1 MSTMSTPHLRPLTV
15 GQILDRAVRLYRNHF
30 GTFLA
35 IVAVVQVPLG
45 IVQLFNAIAT
55 WFINNNDSSALLMG
69 VAAIASLLSLGVI
82 LIGVV
87 ANQIAATALARSVAD
102 VYLGRTTNF
111 AAAYRAVRPVLGNLI
126 ITLLILAVVG
136 IALFLFAVIIPLIG
150 WFPGVGMFIFFSW
163 IVAPM
168 MGPILIL
175 EKRAGFDLLR
185 RAWDLARRRFWQVIG
200 YGVVLML
207 FVLGIILGPS
217 LLLSYLVNFVWGG
230 FEPATTP
237 FDVPTMNVPIWGTL
251 LQTVTTV
258 ALQTVLL
265 PVQLA
270 AASVLY
276 FDLRVRTEGLDL
288 ELLLAQQAAEPVDL
302 DLILQNAPPPR
313 QDQLV
318 IGDEWLNF
326 GAIGCVFWV
335 LGGIMFAAF
344 IALVAALV
352 PIMGGF

>member
-30 GTFLA
+30 RTFLA
-35 IVAVVQVPLG
+35 IVAIVQVPLG

-55 WFINNNDSSALLMG
+55 WFINNNDSSTLLTG

-136 IALFLFAVIIPLIG
+136 IALAIFALIPLIG
-150 WFPGVGMFIFFSW
+150 WFPGAGMLIFFSW

-185 RAWDLARRRFWQVIG
+185 RAWDLARRRFWQVMG

-207 FVLGIILGPS
+207 FVLGITLGPS

-258 ALQTVLL
+258 TLQTVLL

-288 ELLLAQQAAEPVDL
+288 ELLLTQQADEPVDL
-302 DLILQNAPPPR
+302 DLILQNAPRPR

-318 IGDEWLNF
+318 VGDEWLNF
-326 GAIGCVFWV
+326 GAIGCVLWI
-335 LGGIMFAAF
+335 LGGILFAAF
-344 IALVAALV
+344 IALAVALV
-352 PIMGGF
+352 PFVGGF